1 MITSRLLFLL
11 LLVHGERGVI
21 GDHVAAVERL
31 LRLQRQAARVPDNTD
46 VVLSLLQEGVGGHR
60 VIPLLNVNNNQNYE
74 YLHSAVEE
82 TLI

>member
-1 MITSRLLFLL
+1 MITSRLLILL
-11 LLVHGERGVI
+11 LLVHSEHGVV

-60 VIPLLNVNNNQNYE
+60 VIPLLNINDNQNYE
-74 YLHSAVEE
+74 YHYAAL
-82 TLI
+82 